1 MVDAYFARK
10 YGQPALLISRHIA
23 PEFTRRDV
31 AVNLDARRR
40 GAALDLLDRYRIALT
55 SSAQTA
61 IFNSIFIP
69 VCHCD
74 KFQSETYAMRA
85 HFIASRKIFV
95 LYLFRNRN
103 LLFFYIYAC
112 LCCNLCIIQN
122 TVGTWERIIVTY
134 AKRSKLVL
142 SHYKF

>member
-1 MVDAYFARK
+1 M
-10 YGQPALLISRHIA
+10 
-23 PEFTRRDV
+23 
-31 AVNLDARRR
+31 NLDARRR

-61 IFNSIFIP
+61 IPNSIFIP

-103 LLFFYIYAC
+103 LLFRVSFYLTLLIFMRVCVVIYVSYKIQYMEKDNRYIC
-112 LCCNLCIIQN
+112 KTFKIIPIALQILGVIS
-122 TVGTWERIIVTY
+122 VG
-134 AKRSKLVL
+134 
-142 SHYKF
+142 